1 MSAQRNIKAEQ
12 YDAASAATNAA
23 RDALKAHPVGRWYF
37 KHRDHYPRT
46 ARWVRRLVRARVDAY
61 DTAMFESFH
70 AMAAEM
76 GLPVLTTRKPT

>member
-1 MSAQRNIKAEQ
+1 VNPVMTPAER
-12 YDAASAATNAA
+12 YDLASAATNAA
-23 RDALKAHPVGRWYF
+23 RDALKASVIGRWYF

-46 ARWVRRLVRARVDAY
+46 ARLLRRLVRARVDAY
-61 DTAMFESFH
+61 DAAMFECFH